1 MKNLFTLDKV
11 PIHKPLKSVFLITV
25 VPRFSHLACVKAEVL
40 TFLGARDP
48 QLEEKKIQ
56 RTPLSPKIL
65 TLI

>member
-11 PIHKPLKSVFLITV
+11 PINKPLKSVFLITV

-40 TFLGARDP
+40 TFLGAR
-48 QLEEKKIQ
+48 E